1 MVIGIRWKRSFWP
14 DLFWVV
20 IWNGGM
26 HRCFTELV
34 FQASVAKISHVFLVM
49 PDLTCCALI
58 AQCTTGV
65 QPHPFPEFNQ
75 TDSGQG
81 RLIKLAIIPTHTTG
95 AFTCLLKGCSLLAGK
110 LAGKSDRWSLSKICV
125 LCWSNLE
132 KWTIDGRSMGLL
144 LCKCFAETELMLG
157 LWRCILLYK
166 KTVEH
171 SPINLCMLLWI
182 KSSEKQC

>member
-1 MVIGIRWKRSFWP
+1 MWENITIIEVNWKWY
-14 DLFWVV
+14 
-20 IWNGGM
+20 
-26 HRCFTELV
+26 ELV
-34 FQASVAKISHVFLVM
+34 LHVAMQISLSVCDDGWFNQC
-49 PDLTCCALI
+49 TLI

-95 AFTCLLKGCSLLAGK
+95 AFTCLLKGRSLLAGK

-182 KSSEKQC
+182 KSSEKQW